1 MGLPTCLNEVD
12 AVAWLKRCV
21 AGRQP
26 VTSIDIAAQYA
37 PRGMPSHGLIE
48 RPEMKLRALP
58 IDDNA
63 ERAAASVGL
72 RQGGCDVVD
81 AAPGDGDLVAQVRA
95 AAADVIVCDL
105 DNPSRDAM
113 ESMRALN
120 HDEPRPVVMFV
131 DRSDP
136 DAIAAAM
143 EAGVVAYVI
152 EGLAPGRV
160 RAVIDVAV
168 ARFRAHQSLKAE
180 LDEARTALSDRKLVE
195 HAKTVLMR
203 TRRMGEDEAHRT
215 LRRLAMDQGK
225 RLSEVSSAVISI
237 AKVLRE

>member
-1 MGLPTCLNEVD
+1 MRLRVL
-12 AVAWLKRCV
+12 L
-21 AGRQP
+21 
-26 VTSIDIAAQYA
+26 ID
-37 PRGMPSHGLIE
+37 E
-48 RPEMKLRALP
+48 
-58 IDDNA
+58 NA
-63 ERAAASVGL
+63 ERAEAVSAGL
-72 RQGGCDVVD
+72 RQDGCEVV
-81 AAPGDGDLVAQVRA
+81 AAGAGDLVSQVRA

-105 DNPSRDAM
+105 DDPSRDAM

-120 HDEPRPVVMFV
+120 RDEPRPVVMFV

-143 EAGVVAYVI
+143 EAGVAAYVI

-168 ARFRAHQSLKAE
+168 ARFRAHQMLKAE

-195 HAKTVLMR
+195 RAKAVLMR
-203 TRRMGEDEAHRT
+203 TRRMSEDDAHRA

-225 RLSEVSSAVISI
+225 RLGEICSSVISME
-237 AKVLRE
+237 KLLRN